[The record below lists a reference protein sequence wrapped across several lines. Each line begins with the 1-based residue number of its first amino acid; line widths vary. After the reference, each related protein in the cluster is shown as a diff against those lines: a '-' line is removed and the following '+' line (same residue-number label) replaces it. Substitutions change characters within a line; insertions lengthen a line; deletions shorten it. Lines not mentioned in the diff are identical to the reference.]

1 MTDRTELVNSIAS
14 LIKDGINMDGYNMF
28 ECNLFLKDLYDYIN
42 QESGLTAH
50 YSNRKVTIESIFFD
64 PLLSVELEK
73 TTIQCIPITDDGWLD
88 AVFEVLKFMH
98 LRAEKRQQE
107 EIERKRK
114 QEENNKEL
122 DWI

>member
-1 MTDRTELVNSIAS
+1 MTYRTELVNSIAS

-98 LRAEKRQQE
+98 LKAEKKQQE